1 MKYLWLM
8 NFKIYYGHSEII
20 KIGNELYSKLDKCN
34 TKYIEGKRQQK
45 AVSHCF
51 LKAFKTLSVM

>member
-1 MKYLWLM
+1 M